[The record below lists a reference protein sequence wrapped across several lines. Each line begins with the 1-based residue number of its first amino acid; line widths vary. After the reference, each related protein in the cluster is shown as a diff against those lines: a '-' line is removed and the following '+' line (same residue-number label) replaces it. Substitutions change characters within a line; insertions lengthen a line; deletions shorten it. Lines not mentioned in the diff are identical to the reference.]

1 MPADLPSSGFLTAHA
16 GILAFLVVVIG
27 FLVVNLIVWSI
38 LRPSRFSEEKL
49 TTYECGENPT
59 GSAWVQF
66 NIRFY
71 VFALIFI
78 IFDVE
83 AVFLL
88 PVGGGLPRA
97 RGMLAFVEGLVFIAI
112 LVVALAYVWR
122 KGDLEWVRAEDR
134 SIGMTEITGPIQNK
148 FSRDEPRLHH
158 RGQRGQLG
166 AQVQPLADDLRPRLL
181 RHRDD
186 GHRGQP
192 LRLGPLR
199 HDPARHAPAERPH
212 DRGRH
217 RHPEDGHPA

>member
-1 MPADLPSSGFLTAHA
+1 MPTFTPSSSFLSLHSSV
-16 GILAFLVVVIG
+16 LSFLIVAVG
-27 FLVVNLIVWSI
+27 FLVVNLIVWKV

-88 PVGGGLPRA
+88 PWAVVFRDLGP
-97 RGMLAFVEGLVFIAI
+97 LAYAEGLVFILI

-134 SIGMTEITGPIQNK
+134 N
-148 FSRDEPRLHH
+148 
-158 RGQRGQLG
+158 
-166 AQVQPLADDLRPRLL
+166 
-181 RHRDD
+181 
-186 GHRGQP
+186 
-192 LRLGPLR
+192 
-199 HDPARHAPAERPH
+199 
-212 DRGRH
+212 
-217 RHPEDGHPA
+217 